1 MLRSLKIPDRRTLH
15 DRSGT
20 ERLSDPD
27 PAGLQRDRRFLRQIQ
42 AEQAAPYRDKAIVHL
57 LGEAVYRE
65 TGVAAP

>member
-1 MLRSLKIPDRRTLH
+1 MIRR
-15 DRSGT
+15 DYSGT
-20 ERLSDPD
+20 DDFCAKYRL
-27 PAGLQRDRRFLRQIQ
+27 